1 MSEVRATGWLDAVRR
16 TNMAPLERLV
26 ADPKF
31 ERFVITV
38 IIINAI
44 ALGLETSPTIMTS
57 FGGFL
62 H

>member
-31 ERFVITV
+31 ERVVITV
-38 IIINAI
+38 IIII